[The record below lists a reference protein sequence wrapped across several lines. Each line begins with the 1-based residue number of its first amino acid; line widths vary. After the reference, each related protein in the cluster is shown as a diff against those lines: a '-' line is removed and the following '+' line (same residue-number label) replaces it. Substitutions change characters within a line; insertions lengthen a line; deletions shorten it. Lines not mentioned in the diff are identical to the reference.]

1 MKPFFFILVIGVLL
15 SSCAPKT
22 QAITEPQITKLEKG
36 ETLIINTTLNLF
48 TFPRSVIYQM
58 DEDKNK
64 TTYAFYTPVLI
75 DSVFDNYHYQLISNG
90 WTQDT
95 LRKYGKEYE
104 ARYSR
109 QGQKLTVRLQLEGD
123 RYILQTS

>member
-22 QAITEPQITKLEKG
+22 QAVTEPQITKLEKG

-75 DSVFDNYHYQLISNG
+75 DSVFDSYHYQLISNG

-95 LRKYGKEYE
+95 LRKYDKEYE

-109 QGQKLTVRLQLEGD
+109 QGQKLTVRLRLEAD